1 MSTALSNEISKIAY
15 YKLKVANNPR
25 LQKALNDVF
34 ANICM
39 DIIAKD
45 ALGQEIL
52 ADSVINE
59 LHKAYAKI
67 DTFIVSK

>member
-1 MSTALSNEISKIAY
+1 MSTVLSNEISKIAY

-25 LQKALNDVF
+25 LKKALDDVF
-34 ANICM
+34 ADICM
-39 DIIAKD
+39 DIVAKD

-52 ADSVINE
+52 ADSVIDE
-59 LHKAYAKI
+59 LHRAYAKI

>member
-52 ADSVINE
+52 ADSVIEE